1 MRPPVPTRGPGGW
14 MEPTAGLMTGPT
26 AEAAYTFNVLYS
38 GSGVAALASGD
49 DPNGVNLLPGDSF
62 GWRINAEGSEFWRV
76 DTTAGYFPLMAFF
89 TLPGGARTGDFTL
102 SLLLDGSSVFSV
114 SETDAINEFV
124 HVGTNT
130 INLNAGLE
138 FDEMY
143 LLYMLDSAVVSCDI
157 DPCDGEGDPIDTV
170 LSGLLPIFGAPE
182 QNDFAPGISYIEAPA
197 VPLPAAAWLLLSG
210 LAGLGFL
217 GRRRKAA

>member
-1 MRPPVPTRGPGGW
+1 MRTSP
-14 MEPTAGLMTGPT
+14 MAIALLAAGLMTGPT
-26 AEAAYTFNVLYS
+26 AEAAFYNFDVLYS
-38 GSGVAALASGD
+38 GSGVAALAPGSA

-62 GWRINAEGSEFWRV
+62 DWRIKAEGSEFWRV
-76 DTTAGYFPLMAFF
+76 DSTAGYFPLMAFF

-102 SLLLDGSSVFSV
+102 SLLRGGSSVFSV
-114 SETDAINEFV
+114 TETDAVNQFI

-130 INLNAGLE
+130 INLTAGLE
-138 FDEMY
+138 FDEMF
-143 LLYMLDSAVVSCDI
+143 LSFLLDSAVVSCDG
-157 DPCDGEGDPIDTV
+157 DPCDGKGDPIDTV

-182 QNDFAPGISYIEAPA
+182 QNQFSPGISYVDTPA

-210 LAGLGFL
+210 LGGLGFI